1 MKWRGRTWLQ
11 GPRAYRWADARSAR
25 WPGGLKPPSPLLTCA
40 CVGLKPPSPL
50 WRKMGV
56 FGAFFGRRGVVG
68 FSGALFGVSS
78 GVVGFIVAMFLRA
91 AREKVRPARP
101 DGGCEREKVRPAH
114 EKWPKIGVFW
124 RAGRSF
130 SRKCRWRPA
139 AGRVFSRT
147 GSRGPGCWALLL
159 AVLTLRCAA
168 TPYWWHGGQAAQSA
182 TYWVNVRMKGPGRPP
197 IGLTCAWMLACPGDM
212 SCVAGPQSPVS
223 GAGRLASLRTSR
235 DATEAG
241 PRRIPPLVACG
252 ARRTV
257 SARNSAPEP

>member
-25 WPGGLKPPSPLLTCA
+25 WPGGLKPPSPLLACA

-91 AREKVRPARP
+91 AREMCRLLGLIECERDKVRPASP
-101 DGGCEREKVRPAH
+101 IWTKNA
-114 EKWPKIGVFW
+114 VF
-124 RAGRSF
+124 RRVGRTL
-130 SRKCRWRPA
+130 SRSSSLGIPPGELCCAAVLA
-139 AGRVFSRT
+139 AGAFR
-147 GSRGPGCWALLL
+147 GSSD
-159 AVLTLRCAA
+159 T
-168 TPYWWHGGQAAQSA
+168 
-182 TYWVNVRMKGPGRPP
+182 
-197 IGLTCAWMLACPGDM
+197 
-212 SCVAGPQSPVS
+212 
-223 GAGRLASLRTSR
+223 
-235 DATEAG
+235 TEAG

-252 ARRTV
+252 GRAVGAGKPALDHQCPSLSSVTTAAVASGANAQFFHQPLTV
-257 SARNSAPEP
+257 STAWAPRSVSAEWAFTRPEDRRAAWKREATFSQFTRFHQALT